1 MMKNMNRS
9 HPLLEESCMLLLFF
23 GMFISWNYLAQTDA
37 HAQANRNSKAQPAAT
52 QKNTATLRAN
62 DSPEGSRVS
71 VSSEATLD
79 EYEAYRRGDRF
90 YVKLPATEVSQAA
103 KLRARGFEDVSVQK
117 SGSSTVLSFHLQPGT
132 TARVDQKGNHLD
144 VIFTTPRGAQG
155 SLTTPPASNSA
166 SPTTVSGLDNVSGNV
181 PGNTKGQSAVVTSS
195 ANSQSTTG
203 SNAGSPSSS
212 PSAQSANQNTLN
224 PPSAGDSW
232 LGSGDWR
239 SRLKFYAEMAKL
251 NWLPILIGLTV
262 VLLLIAVWLSRRSK
276 ARRSK
281 EIVSLPRKLK
291 THGEPAAK
299 ATPNITGSTNEQLS
313 DIKPLTASTP
323 KSGPAIVVEPL
334 SQENVDVA
342 GAQAEASTIL
352 AGGKYADQS
361 TGTVDTGAREVIAT
375 ELLSALAGRNPERR
389 DRAREAFIKS
399 GYFDDAT
406 RDLRV
411 AEAPAERASA
421 ARKLALVR
429 DPEATPHLIAALED
443 EAPEVRRAAVEALA
457 DVRDPA
463 AITSLNELLSTER
476 DRKVPPSVIRHAIE
490 ACATVEQP
498 TTPTRELEQFTAPN
512 MSPAIIE
519 PDREVI
525 EL

>member
-9 HPLLEESCMLLLFF
+9 RFLLEELCMLLLFF
-23 GMFISWNYLAQTDA
+23 GTFVSWSYLGQSEAL
-37 HAQANRNSKAQPAAT
+37 AQANRNSKAQT
-52 QKNTATLRAN
+52 SLNQKNTATLRAN
-62 DSPEGSRVS
+62 DSPEGSRVT
-71 VSSEATLD
+71 VSANASLD

-90 YVKLPATEVSQAA
+90 YVKLPATDVSQAA
-103 KLRARGFEDVSVQK
+103 TLRARGFEDVSVQK
-117 SGSSTVLSFHLQPGT
+117 SGGSTVLSFHLQPGT

-155 SLTTPPASNSA
+155 SLTTPSASNPV
-166 SPTTVSGLDNVSGNV
+166 SPNTAGSLDNGVGSV
-181 PGNTKGQSAVVTSS
+181 PETAKGQSAAVTNS
-195 ANSQSTTG
+195 ANTQPKTG
-203 SNAGSPSSS
+203 SITAAPASS
-212 PSAQSANQNTLN
+212 PLEQSANQNTSN
-224 PPSAGDSW
+224 PQIAGDSW

-291 THGEPAAK
+291 TQVAAPAK
-299 ATPNITGSTNEQLS
+299 ASANVIGTTTEQLS
-313 DIKPLTASTP
+313 DIKAVAATSP
-323 KSGPAIVVEPL
+323 KPGPPIGVEPP
-334 SQENVDVA
+334 SQEIVDVA
-342 GAQAEASTIL
+342 RAQAEASTIL
-352 AGGKYADQS
+352 AGEKYADEPA
-361 TGTVDTGAREVIAT
+361 GTVDIGAREVIAT

-389 DRAREAFIKS
+389 DRAREAFINS

-429 DPEATPHLIAALED
+429 DSEATPHLIAALED

-463 AITSLNELLSTER
+463 AIASLNELLRTER

-490 ACATVEQP
+490 ACATVEASA
-498 TTPTRELEQFTAPN
+498 TDQFTAPN
-512 MSPAIIE
+512 ISSAIIE

-525 EL
+525 EI

>member
-9 HPLLEESCMLLLFF
+9 RPPLENLCMLLFLS
-23 GMFISWNYLAQTDA
+23 MLIAWNWPGQTGARAQG
-37 HAQANRNSKAQPAAT
+37 NRNSKAQPVAGA
-52 QKNTATLRAN
+52 QKHTATVRAN

-103 KLRARGFEDVSVQK
+103 SLRARGFEDVSVQK

-155 SLTTPPASNSA
+155 SLTTPPASASV
-166 SPTTVSGLDNVSGNV
+166 SPTTASGLDSV
-181 PGNTKGQSAVVTSS
+181 PATVPANTKGQSPVAINSTNPPPTRAGNQAAPSTPPGSS
-195 ANSQSTTG
+195 G
-203 SNAGSPSSS
+203 
-212 PSAQSANQNTLN
+212 NQNASN
-224 PPSAGDSW
+224 PQSSTDSW

-239 SRLKFYAEMAKL
+239 ARVKFYAEIAKL
-251 NWLPILIGLTV
+251 NWLPIVIGLTV
-262 VLLLIAVWLSRRSK
+262 ALLLIAVWRSRRSK
-276 ARRSK
+276 SRGSK
-281 EIVSLPRKLK
+281 ETVRLPRKLK
-291 THGEPAAK
+291 SEGEPTKPGPTVAPVK
-299 ATPNITGSTNEQLS
+299 NEQLS
-313 DIKPLTASTP
+313 ELRPATASAPTP
-323 KSGPAIVVEPL
+323 NMRVAVEPG

-342 GAQAEASTIL
+342 RAQAEASSIL
-352 AGGKYADQS
+352 TGGKYDDKPTA
-361 TGTVDTGAREVIAT
+361 TVDIGAREVIAT

-389 DRAREAFIKS
+389 DRAREAFINS

-429 DPEATPHLIAALED
+429 DSEASPHLIAALED

-463 AITSLNELLSTER
+463 AIPSLNELLRTER
-476 DRKVPPSVIRHAIE
+476 DRKVPSSVIRHAIE

-498 TTPTRELEQFTAPN
+498 AARTPGMEQFAA
-512 MSPAIIE
+512 SKLSAAAIE

-525 EL
+525 EI